1 MFVSC
6 TSLQKV
12 YENLSK
18 IVAPTALFSL
28 ASAKVEQDF
37 ILTKD
42 FRGKF
47 KKKRFFGELE
57 GARLTEWLLR
67 VAKIAIKKGI
77 WKERGGHSNMS
88 QRSEWRRRRK
98 GRKLLVS
105 GIYLFI
111 QNFLRKSVT
120 VRVR

>member
-77 WKERGGHSNMS
+77 WKERGGTATC
-88 QRSEWRRRRK
+88 RSAANGGDG
-98 GRKLLVS
+98 GREENYWCPEYIS
-105 GIYLFI
+105 LFKI
-111 QNFLRKSVT
+111 FCESL
-120 VRVR
+120 